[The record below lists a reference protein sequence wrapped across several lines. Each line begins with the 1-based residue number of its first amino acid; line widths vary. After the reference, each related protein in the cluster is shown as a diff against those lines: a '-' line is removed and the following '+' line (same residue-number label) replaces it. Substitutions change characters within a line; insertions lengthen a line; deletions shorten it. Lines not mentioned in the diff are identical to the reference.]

1 MSFPLSIRTLAS
13 CAVLCAAAGFP
24 DAARA
29 DFIYGRLVPGAG
41 VNPNGESTNVDV
53 SADGRTVVFVSTANN
68 WVGDS
73 YNGTRAL
80 AVDLD
85 TGDVEAVSSTGGTVF
100 RGEAP
105 AVSGD
110 GRYVAF
116 LTLNSAFGPSWQALR
131 KDRETGALALASA
144 NSAGQPPANGINDN
158 TVSIS
163 ADGRYV
169 AFQTDA
175 NLTGIEV
182 PDAGGYAP
190 AGSSGEIYVKDMQS
204 GLVERA
210 STKSDGTASG
220 GTCQLQRHALSADGR
235 FLAMICNVAMLPS
248 ATNGQAYV
256 RDLQA
261 NTTELISRGTAAP
274 NGTSTFVNRLAIS
287 PDGSYVSFQTRGY
300 GGLGYADGTNI
311 ESNSGLYLR
320 DRFLGTTTAIPRPPV
335 IPTTNYDS
343 CSISDVSDI
352 GNLVFACNHSWT
364 GGGAYT
370 QVFWYLIY
378 GPAPEMISVTGG
390 GQPGN
395 SASGYTLAL
404 NASGLSMAWE
414 SNASDIDPADTNGAS
429 DIFVLVEE
437 SVVNDTIFANGF
449 DPAMAAPEASVT
461 PSVVIS
467 PIGR

>member
-1 MSFPLSIRTLAS
+1 MSISLPIRTLAT
-13 CAVLCAAAGFP
+13 CAAICAAAGFP
-24 DAARA
+24 QTARA
-29 DFIYGRLVPGAG
+29 DYIYGRLIPGAG
-41 VNPNGESTNVDV
+41 TQANGASTSVDV

-85 TGDVEAVSSTGGTVF
+85 TGDIEAVSSTGSTVF

-131 KDRETGALALASA
+131 KDRQTGALVLASA

-182 PDAGGYAP
+182 PDADGTAP
-190 AGSSGEIYVKDMQS
+190 TGSSGEIYVKDMQT
-204 GLVERA
+204 GQIEMA
-210 STKSDGTASG
+210 SIKSDGSASG
-220 GTCQLQRHALSADGR
+220 GTCQLQRHALSASGR
-235 FLAMICNVAMLPS
+235 YMAMICNVAMLS
-248 ATNGQAYV
+248 GATNGQAYV
-256 RDLQA
+256 RDLQT

-274 NGTSTFVNRLAIS
+274 NGTTTFVNRMAIS

-335 IPTTNYDS
+335 IPSANYDS

-395 SASGYTLAL
+395 SASGYTLAV

-449 DPAMAAPEASVT
+449 DPATAAPEASIIS
-461 PSVVIS
+461 PAVIS
-467 PIGR
+467 PIGH